1 MFMRA
6 QLTRRAIE
14 HGIDVF
20 MGIGRAETTRETD
33 GLVDHHTPRHVRALR
48 EFMHADEQ
56 DCMLDGVEILR
67 CAIGRASCRERVS
80 VVV

>member
-20 MGIGRAETTRETD
+20 MGVGRAETTRETD
-33 GLVDHHTPRHVRALR
+33 GLVDHHTPRHVGALR

-56 DCMLDGVEILR
+56 HGMLDGIELW
-67 CAIGRASCRERVS
+67 RARDRPSL
-80 VVV
+80 